1 MAPSTDEEKVA
12 RKGRARWVAEPTGR
26 LGGRL
31 ISADIRA
38 GVPAKTRKQ
47 PYKRRTAEAEARSIR
62 MGGDGGPAQPSPTVR
77 SMPNGGLTWLE
88 VECNRCKTR
97 AEPAAQRCPRDTSI
111 WKLKG
116 GRARARCPGTDYQ
129 AGGRVQSRR
138 TSGRSTWNL
147 RVQLNKNRA
156 DPSYMTE
163 ISMDQRDDPE
173 ELERKIAQ
181 ASRLANRVSDQT
193 TIGMLSAW
201 IEELKQTLQRH
212 RERRRLRDETRKRAQ
227 DLWERA
233 GRPSGRDVEFWLQ
246 AESEIK
252 SARRAT
258 D

>member
-1 MAPSTDEEKVA
+1 
-12 RKGRARWVAEPTGR
+12 
-26 LGGRL
+26 
-31 ISADIRA
+31 
-38 GVPAKTRKQ
+38 
-47 PYKRRTAEAEARSIR
+47 
-62 MGGDGGPAQPSPTVR
+62 
-77 SMPNGGLTWLE
+77 
-88 VECNRCKTR
+88 
-97 AEPAAQRCPRDTSI
+97 
-111 WKLKG
+111 
-116 GRARARCPGTDYQ
+116 
-129 AGGRVQSRR
+129 
-138 TSGRSTWNL
+138 
-147 RVQLNKNRA
+147 
-156 DPSYMTE
+156 
-163 ISMDQRDDPE
+163 MDQRDDPE